1 MGESA
6 VCVEVQTDGVVECS
20 SRIELKRDREFPI
33 DNVESDS
40 FPNKKQAKEDPLYED
55 VKSEVSNPVVSPK
68 EITSSFHDITSQQT
82 HLVTINQ
89 VRSNDN
95 DDATST
101 SSGSLS
107 SEETLSDD
115 GGEHSG
121 SYQTET
127 SRSNNNS
134 GDVSMSHVVLEIP
147 KHVSSSSGIRKIT
160 FKFSK
165 RKEDYVTEE
174 SSALVANGE
183 RGNYSVYDDMYMYA
197 KGSPEGSNRNLC
209 APNME
214 IKMSKKVVPN
224 EYPTNVKKLLLTGIL
239 NGAPVK
245 YISTTREKELDGI
258 VSGGGYLCG
267 CYLCNFSKV
276 VSAHEFEQHAG
287 VKTRHPNN
295 HIYLENGKP
304 IYSIIQ
310 ELKTAPL
317 GILEEVVKNVAGSS
331 VNEGSFQVWK
341 AGLRQGNGMV
351 EQDEKY
357 NVKLPSMSHSVVSCS
372 SLSLDESMSPSCS
385 SVRKKAAKQQ
395 TCMKELIE
403 EQKRGV
409 KRPGYYISNS
419 SVQQKKG
426 SEGGTKKRDNDLHRL
441 LFLPNGLA
449 DGAGLTYIVKGQR
462 LRSGYKQGNGIVC
475 DCCNTEISPSQFESH
490 AGMAARRQPYRHIY
504 ASNGMTLHDI
514 ALTLANGQ
522 CGTFIYSDNMCTVCG
537 DAGDLIFCSTCP
549 RAFHS
554 ECLGLQWIPRVDWH
568 CPNCKEKFGPGKRA
582 ADGKSSCV
590 SRSMI
595 LQKVGEVPTI
605 DIGGC
610 VVCRAHDFSTAK
622 FNDRTVIY
630 CDQCEKEFHVGCL
643 RVSGLCDLKEVPMEK
658 WFCCDDCNRIY
669 VALQEFVSKKAQMIP
684 ASLLSTINRKHIEK
698 GLFQDEAINDVQ
710 WRIFRKCE
718 SRANNPLLSST
729 TAIFRECFNPI
740 IGECGR
746 DLIPIMVHGRNISGQ
761 EFGGFYS
768 VILSVKSVVVSAGLL
783 RIFGQEVAELPL
795 VATRREYQGKGC
807 FQALFSCIER
817 LLCSLK
823 VENLVLPAAEKAE
836 SIWTK
841 KFGFKRMSKDQLL
854 KYQREYQLA
863 IFQGTLMLEKK
874 VQWISE

>member
-1 MGESA
+1 MEESA
-6 VCVEVQTDGVVECS
+6 VCVEIQTDEAVECS
-20 SRIELKRDREFPI
+20 SRTELKCDSEFPI
-33 DNVESDS
+33 DIEPDLL
-40 FPNKKQAKEDPLYED
+40 PDKKQAKEEPLSALNED

-82 HLVTINQ
+82 KLGTINQ
-89 VRSNDN
+89 VRSSD

-115 GGEHSG
+115 GEYSG
-121 SYQTET
+121 NYQTET

-134 GDVSMSHVVLEIP
+134 GDVSTSHVVLEIP

-165 RKEDYVTEE
+165 RKEDYVTD
-174 SSALVANGE
+174 SSASVANGE
-183 RGNYSVYDDMYMYA
+183 NSNYSIYDDIYA
-197 KGSPEGSNRNLC
+197 YTKDSPEGSNRYLC

-214 IKMSKKVVPN
+214 IKMSKKVVPD

-239 NGAPVK
+239 DGAPVK

-267 CYLCNFSKV
+267 CPLCNFSKV

-287 VKTRHPNN
+287 VRTRHPNN

-304 IYSIIQ
+304 IYNIIQ

-341 AGLRQGNGMV
+341 AGLRQGTRNV
-351 EQDEKY
+351 ELDEKY
-357 NVKLPSMSHSVVSCS
+357 NVKLPSLSHSVVSCS
-372 SLSLDESMSPSCS
+372 ILSLEEGMSPLWS
-385 SVRKKAAKQQ
+385 SARKKAAKQQ
-395 TCMKELIE
+395 TCMKEIIE
-403 EQKRGV
+403 GQKRGV
-409 KRPGYYISNS
+409 KRPGSYISNS
-419 SVQQKKG
+419 IIQQKKA

-449 DGAGLTYIVKGQR
+449 DGAELTYIVKGQR
-462 LRSGYKQGNGIVC
+462 LRSGYKRGNGIVC

-514 ALTLANGQ
+514 ALSLANGQ
-522 CGTFIYSDNMCTVCG
+522 CGTLSYSDNMCTACG
-537 DAGDLIFCSTCP
+537 DAGNLLFCSTCP

-554 ECLGLQWIPRVDWH
+554 ECLGLQWISKVDWH
-568 CPNCKEKFGPGKRA
+568 CPNCEKFGPCKMA
-582 ADGKSSCV
+582 ADGKSSGV
-590 SRSMI
+590 SRSVVF
-595 LQKVGEVPTI
+595 QTDGEVPET
-605 DIGGC
+605 DVGGC
-610 VVCRAHDFSTAK
+610 VICRGHDFISDT
-622 FNDRTVIY
+622 FSDRIVII

-643 RVSGLCDLKEVPMEK
+643 RDSGRCDLKEIPADK

-669 VALQEFVSKKAQMIP
+669 VALQDFVCKRVQTIP

-698 GLFQDEAINDVQ
+698 GLFNDEAINDVQ
-710 WRIFRKCE
+710 WRIFKKCE
-718 SRANNPLLSST
+718 SGDNNPWVST
-729 TAIFRECFNPI
+729 TIEIFRECFNPI
-740 IGECGR
+740 QASGH
-746 DLIPIMVHGRNISGQ
+746 DLIPIMVNGGNIHGQ
-761 EFGGFYS
+761 EFGGIYS
-768 VILSVKSVVVSAGLL
+768 VILSVKSVIVSAGLL
-783 RIFGQEVAELPL
+783 RIFGREVAELPL
-795 VATRREYQGKGC
+795 VATRKEYQGKGC

-817 LLCSLK
+817 LLCSLE
-823 VENLVLPAAEKAE
+823 VENMVLPAAEKAE

-841 KFGFKRMSKDQLL
+841 KFGFRRMSKDQLS
-854 KYQREYQLA
+854 KYQNDYQLT
-863 IFQGTLMLEKK
+863 IFRGTLMLEKK
-874 VQWISE
+874 VPGISE